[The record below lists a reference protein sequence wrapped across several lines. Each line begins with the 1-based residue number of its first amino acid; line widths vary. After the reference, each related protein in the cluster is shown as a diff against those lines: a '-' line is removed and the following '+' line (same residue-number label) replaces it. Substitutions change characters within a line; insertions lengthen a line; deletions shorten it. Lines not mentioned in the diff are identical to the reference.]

1 MESALKQ
8 RLLGAAVLVALAV
21 VFLPLLVMD
30 PAPDSGASRVPLK
43 VPPAPEAANG
53 DTRTLDLPLAPEA
66 TGKPVLSAPVEAGAG
81 APEVAT
87 PPPAALTTPATAA
100 GNYAVNFGSYATE
113 SDAARVI
120 GALGAAH
127 LAAYQEPTA
136 LGTRTVHRVRIGPF
150 VTSADAEAARLAA
163 GRVRSDV
170 NAKVV
175 VLDADT
181 ATPTKPAATTTAIA
195 STAPAVTTAPLP
207 AARATP
213 GRTTPST
220 DATSTTLT
228 AGTQRPAPA
237 ATTPPKPTT
246 PPAPPAATPAPA
258 AATVATTAPAASSV
272 GFAVQLGAFADADE
286 ATRLRDRARNA
297 GFPAF
302 VEKVH
307 TDHGDLSRVR
317 VGPVPDRAAADA
329 LRAQVASKVG
339 VSGIVRPHP

>member
-1 MESALKQ
+1 MEPALKQ

-43 VPPAPEAANG
+43 VPPAPEAASG
-53 DTRTLDLPLAPEA
+53 DTRTLDLPLAPEP
-66 TGKPVLSAPVEAGAG
+66 TGRPVLSAPVEAGVG
-81 APEVAT
+81 APEAASVA
-87 PPPAALTTPATAA
+87 PPPATPSTAA

-127 LAAYQEPTA
+127 LPAYQEPA
-136 LGTRTVHRVRIGPF
+136 PLGLRTVHRVRIGPF
-150 VTSADAEAARLAA
+150 ATSADAEAARLAA

-181 ATPTKPAATTTAIA
+181 ATPAKAVATTTAPA
-195 STAPAVTTAPLP
+195 STQQAVTATPLP
-207 AARATP
+207 AAPATPARATP
-213 GRTTPST
+213 SPDNATTT
-220 DATSTTLT
+220 VA
-228 AGTQRPAPA
+228 AGTQRPASA
-237 ATTPPKPTT
+237 ASAPPKPSAPPTP
-246 PPAPPAATPAPA
+246 PPAPPASTVVATSAPA
-258 AATVATTAPAASSV
+258 AANV
-272 GFAVQLGAFADADE
+272 GFAVQLGAFADAAE
-286 ATRLRDRARNA
+286 AARMRDRARAA
-297 GFPAF
+297 GFAAF
-302 VEKVH
+302 IEKVH
-307 TDHGDLSRVR
+307 TDRGDLNRVR

-329 LRAQVASKVG
+329 LRSQVAAKVG